1 MTASEEFRRKLDA
14 WDLDLQRQQ
23 AENDRD
29 IRMDKWYTRIILVVA
44 VLSIGSLLFVMVFY

>member
-23 AENDRD
+23 VENERD
-29 IRMDKWYTRIILVVA
+29 IRRDKWYTRIILVVA
-44 VLSIGSLLFVMVFY
+44 ALSVGSLLFVMVFC

>member
-29 IRMDKWYTRIILVVA
+29 IRRDKWYTRIILVVA
-44 VLSIGSLLFVMVFY
+44 ALSIGSLLFVMVFC

>member
-29 IRMDKWYTRIILVVA
+29 IRRDKWYTRIILVVA
-44 VLSIGSLLFVMVFY
+44 VLSIGSLLFVMVFC